1 MNLQIDFRSTGRVL
15 SLGLVLPLALL
26 LLWEVAA
33 TNNWID
39 TLFYPAPT
47 TIVDNLWGHLSEGRL
62 LEDSQVTF
70 KRLLLGF
77 VLGAV
82 PGILF
87 GLVAGMTPLIRA
99 LLYPLASGLYVVP
112 RIALLPLVL
121 VAFSIGDPARIFM
134 VAFGVFFLTFFSALS
149 AAEQVDRTHV
159 DIARSFGANYQH
171 VVRSVIVPGSA
182 PTVFSGLRVA
192 MGVGLIVIISVEFL
206 ASNDGLGAFIWRR
219 YQIFDFASMYT
230 GIVTV
235 TVLGVFVTVALLGA
249 EKALLPWRR

>member
-1 MNLQIDFRSTGRVL
+1 MKLLQDFSTSARVL
-15 SLGLVLPLALL
+15 TLGLVLPVGLI

-39 TLFYPAPT
+39 TLFYPAPST
-47 TIVDNLWGHLSEGRL
+47 VVENMWGHLKEGRL
-62 LEDSQVTF
+62 LEDSQITF
-70 KRLLLGF
+70 QRLLLGF
-77 VLGAV
+77 VLGGV
-82 PGILF
+82 PGILL
-87 GLVAGMTPLIRA
+87 GLIAGMTPLVRA

-121 VAFSIGDPARIFM
+121 VAFSIGDPARVFM

-206 ASNDGLGAFIWRR
+206 ASNTGLGAFIWRR

-235 TVLGVFVTVALLGA
+235 TVLGVFVTLALLGA